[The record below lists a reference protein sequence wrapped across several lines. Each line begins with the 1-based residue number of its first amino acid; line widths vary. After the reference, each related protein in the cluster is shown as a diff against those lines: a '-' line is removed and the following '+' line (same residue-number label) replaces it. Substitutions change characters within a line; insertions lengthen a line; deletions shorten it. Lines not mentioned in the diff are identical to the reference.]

1 MSGRGLECY
10 EVVLSSLP
18 PGYWLA
24 GSDRHLVSRGVDTAE
39 GSAFV
44 LSFAFYFFRDPT
56 DITRSTRT
64 LELTNRQGGVVSYIE
79 DSLSAGE
86 RIESLFKLHWFAWVP
101 VWLWAILAI
110 PTIGLTLFVA
120 LYVYLQLRFTEQGVT
135 NKRVIL
141 KKGVISRKTEE
152 MKLTSIETVEIQQG
166 IWGRLFG
173 FGSVKVTGRGIS
185 NLVYKGIDDP
195 MAVKRQIESVS
206 NPSP

>member
-1 MSGRGLECY
+1 
-10 EVVLSSLP
+10 
-18 PGYWLA
+18 
-24 GSDRHLVSRGVDTAE
+24 
-39 GSAFV
+39 
-44 LSFAFYFFRDPT
+44 
-56 DITRSTRT
+56 
-64 LELTNRQGGVVSYIE
+64 VSYIE

-101 VWLWAILAI
+101 VWLWILLAI

-166 IWGRLFG
+166 IWGRIFG

-195 MAVKRQIESVS
+195 MSVKRQIESVS